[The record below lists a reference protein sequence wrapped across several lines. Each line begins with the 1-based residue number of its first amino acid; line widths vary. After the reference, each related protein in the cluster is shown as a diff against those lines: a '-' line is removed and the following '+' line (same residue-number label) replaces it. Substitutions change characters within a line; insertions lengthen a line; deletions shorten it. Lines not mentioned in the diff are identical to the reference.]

1 MTERKPPGTTGDT
14 GPAGSFSS
22 RLRVLVARYGAF
34 RQRWYATPVLLALT
48 FGGLAVLP
56 HVLDVGLFGVG
67 LETVFS
73 VHILVIALVWAYTAQ
88 AWNIVEGYVG
98 QFSLGHAAFFGLG
111 AYVPIVLILEFTLN
125 PWVGMFLGGVV
136 AALYGGV
143 IGALCFRYRLSGNY
157 FTLATLAFAELLRH
171 VFINA
176 QELGG
181 ASGFVRPL
189 PASYATGYGLAA
201 FQFRD
206 TLPYYYV
213 ILAFLVVIT
222 VVSLGIKQSRL
233 GLHLFAIRG
242 NEAAATAIGIP
253 TFRYK
258 LVALAASAFFTAW
271 AGSFWSMY
279 FASIRPNVVFDVLT
293 NVDILLPAI
302 VGGLGTVVG
311 PIVGSLALTA
321 ASELARHG
329 FDVAGLENLVYG
341 LTLIGIVLYSP
352 AGVVSWPRRA
362 MELIGLSEP
371 STEASIDDR

>member
-1 MTERKPPGTTGDT
+1 MTEREPPGTTGDK
-14 GPAGSFSS
+14 GWAGSFHA
-22 RLRVLVARYGAF
+22 RLRGMVGRYGAC
-34 RQRWYATPVLLALT
+34 RQRWYATPLLLAVI
-48 FGGLAVLP
+48 FGGLGGLP
-56 HVLDVGLFGVG
+56 HVLDVSIFGVG
-67 LETVFS
+67 LGSVFS
-73 VHILVIALVWAYTAQ
+73 DHILVIALVWASTAQ
-88 AWNIVEGYVG
+88 AWNIVEGYAG

-111 AYVPIVLILEFTLN
+111 AYVPVLLILEFTLN
-125 PWVGMFLGGVV
+125 PWIGMLIGGVV
-136 AALYGGV
+136 AAFYGGI

-181 ASGFVRPL
+181 ASGYVRPL

-206 TLPYYYV
+206 TRPYYYV
-213 ILAFLVVIT
+213 ILAFLVVVT
-222 VVSLGIKQSRL
+222 LVSLVIKQSRL
-233 GLHLFAIRG
+233 GLHLFAIRD

-258 LVALAASAFFTAW
+258 VTALAVSAFFTAW

-302 VGGLGTVVG
+302 VGGIGTVVG
-311 PIVGSLALTA
+311 PIVGSLVLTA

-329 FDVAGLENLVYG
+329 FDASGLENLVYG
-341 LTLIGIVLYSP
+341 LILIGIVLYSP

-362 MELIGLSEP
+362 ME
-371 STEASIDDR
+371 SIDSPEPPTGGASDDR

>member
-1 MTERKPPGTTGDT
+1 MS
-14 GPAGSFSS
+14 AW
-22 RLRVLVARYGAF
+22 YGAF
-34 RQRWYATPVLLALT
+34 RQRWYATPLLLAVI
-48 FGGLAVLP
+48 FVGLAVLP
-56 HVLDVGLFGVG
+56 YVLDVNLFGAG
-67 LETVFS
+67 LKTVFS
-73 VHILVIALVWAYTAQ
+73 VHILVITLVWAYTAQ

-111 AYVPIVLILEFTLN
+111 AYVPVLLIHEFTLN
-125 PWVGMFLGGVV
+125 PWVGMLIGGVV
-136 AALYGGV
+136 AAGYGGL

-157 FTLATLAFAELLRH
+157 FTLATLAFSELLRH
-171 VFINA
+171 VFVNA

-181 ASGFVRPL
+181 ASGYVRPL
-189 PASYATGYGLAA
+189 PAAYATGYGLAA

-213 ILAFLVVIT
+213 ILAFLVVVT
-222 VVSLGIKQSRL
+222 LVSLVIKQSRL
-233 GLHLFAIRG
+233 GLHLFAIRD

-258 LVALAASAFFTAW
+258 VTALAVSAFFTAW

-302 VGGLGTVVG
+302 VGGIGTVVG
-311 PIVGSLALTA
+311 PIVGSIVLTA

-341 LTLIGIVLYSP
+341 LILIGVILYTP
-352 AGVVSWPRRA
+352 AGLVSWPRRT
-362 MELIGLSEP
+362 MD
-371 STEASIDDR
+371 SIDSPEPRTGAASDDR